1 MISDPVRFNEAIAC
15 FDGANAEDPHTETFE
30 GVELPKELLYAKR
43 MTAWLERF
51 APDASEELRLAAR
64 CQHIRRWNIPRN
76 QYPMNR
82 RGYIQW
88 RMALATFHAET
99 AGEILRK
106 VGYAQATIGRIQAL
120 LRKEKLKPA
129 AEVQILED
137 VTCLVFLESYFA
149 EFAEKHEEEK
159 LIRIIRKTWAKMSP
173 NGHKAALALNLWP
186 DLRALVEKALA
197 KR

>member
-1 MISDPVRFNEAIAC
+1 MISDPVRFNEAITC
-15 FDGANAEDPHTETFE
+15 FDGANAEDPNTETFE

-88 RMALATFHAET
+88 RTALAKFHAET

-120 LRKEKLKPA
+120 LRKEKLKQD

-159 LIRIIRKTWAKMSP
+159 LIGIIRKTWAKMSP